1 MLRNLK
7 VSGSAICFFGRCVNN
22 RSMNEKSKNQSPL
35 VQSVLNL
42 DTHFSDLERLSTRIQ
57 DLELK
62 TDFDMNQAR
71 QLMARF
77 SESAQAVSTE
87 IVELATRLE
96 EARTRAEE
104 NGRIVALKA
113 EELQSKQDNNE
124 SKMAAF
130 LKLTAKVAEL
140 NEELK
145 TLRKREGEEY
155 SEAEKEAVNGRMA
168 RLRLQLQPLIDEA
181 NVLKDEARVS
191 KLKVLEQ
198 NADSL
203 SQSLS
208 AISQKL
214 ALLQPEP
221 VH

>member
-1 MLRNLK
+1 
-7 VSGSAICFFGRCVNN
+7 
-22 RSMNEKSKNQSPL
+22 MNEKLKNQSPL

-42 DTHFSDLERLSTRIQ
+42 DTHFSDLERLSSRIQ

-124 SKMAAF
+124 NKMAAF
-130 LKLTAKVAEL
+130 LKLTTKVAEL

-145 TLRKREGEEY
+145 TLRKPEGEEY

-168 RLRLQLQPLIDEA
+168 RLRHQLQPLIDEA
-181 NVLKDEARVS
+181 NVLNDEARVS
-191 KLKVLEQ
+191 KLKILEQ